1 MTVHNHEAPA
11 DGKDEILPFVARH
24 NGPAPADVRTMLAAI
39 GVPSV
44 ETLISQTIPEAIRF
58 HGKLDLPSAADEHD
72 ALAELRAKIDEN
84 VEARSFIG
92 QGYYGCRV
100 PAVIQRNMFENPAW
114 YTAYTPYQP
123 EISQGRLEMLFNFQT
138 LISELTGLPV
148 ANASL
153 LDEATAVAEAA
164 GMAYRHHRMK
174 RHTISVVNK
183 LHPQSQTVLETRMSP
198 LGISVKDGVPDDD
211 TAAVIFSWPDTTG
224 GFEDPSEIVK
234 QAKDAGALVI
244 VVTDP
249 LALTLLQ
256 PPGEWGADIVVGS
269 AQRFGV
275 PMGFGGPHAAYIGVS
290 ENLTRIMPGRLVGQ
304 SVDAKGNPA
313 YRLALQT
320 REQHI
325 RRDKATS
332 NICTAQALL
341 ANMAAAYAIWHGPDG
356 LRAIAARTS
365 QFADRFAQ
373 GLKSAGYELLHDSF
387 FDTLAVRVD
396 GKARELENKAR
407 LAGYLIRVVNEDTVG
422 ISFDET
428 TSERDFATLC
438 DVFGCTESA
447 RSGASHLPAQ
457 QRTSPYLTQDV
468 FRSIKSETDMMRYLR
483 VLADK
488 DLALDRAMIPLGSCT
503 MKLNAAAELA
513 PVSWRKIGNIHPFAP
528 AEHVTGYRKMID
540 ELEHWLCQITGFAAV
555 SLQPNAGSQ
564 GEFAGLTAIRRYHES
579 RGEGHRDVCLIPS
592 SAHGTNPASA
602 SMSGLR
608 IVVVN
613 CTDAGD
619 VDLQDLKAKAEEHSD
634 SLAALM
640 ITYPSTHGVF
650 EQQIKD
656 ICDLVHQ
663 HGGQVY
669 FDGAN
674 LNAMV
679 GLARPFE
686 IGADVCHM
694 NLHKT
699 FCIPHGG
706 GGPGIGP
713 IGVSA
718 HLKPFLPGDPLA
730 DGSGAVAA
738 AAFGSASIL
747 PISWMYIRMM
757 GADGLKSASEMAIL
771 SANYLAARLENNFDI
786 LYRGKNGRVAHECI
800 IDTRPFKDSAGIG
813 VEDIAKRL
821 IDYGFHAP
829 TMSWPVAGTLMVEP
843 TESEPLAEIDRFC
856 EAMIAIHDEMSRIE
870 RGEWESDDN
879 PLVNAP
885 HTAEMVIAGNWDHG
899 YDAMLAVAPGGS
911 AQLTSKYWPP
921 VARVDN
927 VYGDRNLVCT
937 CPPIEQLA
945 S

>member
-1 MTVHNHEAPA
+1 MTAHTPKTTA
-11 DGKDEILPFVARH
+11 GGDEQIRPFVARH
-24 NGPAPADVRTMLAAI
+24 NGPGPADVRAMLATI
-39 GVPSV
+39 GVASV
-44 ETLISQTIPEAIRF
+44 ETLISQTLPKAIRF
-58 HGKLDLPSAADEHD
+58 DGTLDLPPAADEHD
-72 ALAELRAKIDEN
+72 ALAELRAKIEQN

-138 LISELTGLPV
+138 LVSELTGLPV

-174 RHTISVVNK
+174 RHTISVVNE
-183 LHPQSQTVLETRMSP
+183 LHPQSRTVLETRMAP
-198 LGISVKDGVPDDD
+198 LDIKVTDGAPGDD
-211 TAAVIFSWPDTTG
+211 TAAVVLSWPDTLG
-224 GFEDPSEIVK
+224 RFEDPAEIVK

-269 AQRFGV
+269 MQRFGV
-275 PMGFGGPHAAYIGVS
+275 PMGLGGPHAAYIGVA
-290 ENLTRIMPGRLVGQ
+290 ENLTRIMPGRLVGE
-304 SVDAKGNPA
+304 SVDANGNPA

-341 ANMAAAYAIWHGPDG
+341 ANMSAAYAIWHGPDG
-356 LRAIAARTS
+356 LRGIALRTAN
-365 QFADRFAQ
+365 FAGRFA
-373 GLKSAGYELLHDSF
+373 GRLKSAGFSLMSARF
-387 FDTLAVRVD
+387 FDTLAIQV
-396 GKARELENKAR
+396 GGNAQQIAQKAQD
-407 LAGYLIRVVNEDTVG
+407 AGYLIRLHDDDTVCVA
-422 ISFDET
+422 FDET
-428 TSERDFATLC
+428 VSEQDFEALC
-438 DVFGCTESA
+438 NIFDL
-447 RSGASHLPAQ
+447 SGGDAKAANHLPTQ
-457 QRTSPYLTQDV
+457 LRDKPFLTQDV

-503 MKLNAAAELA
+503 MKLNAAAELV
-513 PVSWRKIGNIHPFAP
+513 PVSWRKIANIHPFAP
-528 AEHVTGYRKMID
+528 DAHTVGYREMIAD
-540 ELEHWLCQITGFAAV
+540 LESWLCEITGFAAV

-564 GEFAGLTAIRRYHES
+564 GEFAGLTAIRHYHAS

-602 SMSGLR
+602 SMAGLR
-608 IVVVN
+608 IVVVK

-619 VDLQDLKAKAEEHSD
+619 VDLDDLKAKAEQNSD
-634 SLAALM
+634 NLAALM

-650 EQQIKD
+650 EQKIKD

-679 GLARPFE
+679 GLARPFD

-713 IGVSA
+713 IGVSE
-718 HLKPFLPGDPLA
+718 HLIPFLPGNPLE
-730 DGSGAVAA
+730 DNSGAVAA
-738 AAFGSASIL
+738 ADFGSASIL

-757 GADGLKSASEMAIL
+757 GAEGLKAASQVAIL
-771 SANYLAARLENNFDI
+771 SANYLAARLEKNYHI

-800 IDTRPFKDSAGIG
+800 VDTRPYKDSAGVN

-843 TESEPLAEIDRFC
+843 TESEPMAELDRFC
-856 EAMIAIHDEMSRIE
+856 DTMIAIHEEISRIE
-870 RGEWESDDN
+870 KGEWSQEDN
-879 PLVNAP
+879 PLVNSP
-885 HTAEMVIAGNWDHG
+885 HTAEVAIAGNWDRG
-899 YDAMLAVAPGGS
+899 YDAMLAVAPLGA

-945 S
+945 G